1 MVMSNKTS
9 DSKGYHLRGKE
20 NVHIELGLVALAH
33 NLRKRATVDR
43 RSKEPKNTNQHKNRE
58 NRIKRFSRFYVLRCF
73 WDSPR
78 KGPPLL
84 AAVLLLH

>member
-1 MVMSNKTS
+1 
-9 DSKGYHLRGKE
+9 
-20 NVHIELGLVALAH
+20 ALAH

-73 WDSPR
+73 WDSPFER
-78 KGPPLL
+78 VAAEGIEPPTSR
-84 AAVLLLH
+84 V